1 MDSAPQTALHGV
13 SSPAEV
19 FGPLFASLDMTT
31 IISIAA
37 FILFF
42 IWALYTTVASY
53 HLLRYGHRSAVA
65 VPAIITHVLV
75 SFSLALF
82 AVSGLHL

>member
-1 MDSAPQTALHGV
+1 MDSASQTALHGV

-19 FGPLFASLDMTT
+19 FGPLFASLDMVT
-31 IISIAA
+31 IVSIAA
-37 FILFF
+37 LILFV
-42 IWALYTTVASY
+42 IWALYTAIASY

-65 VPAIITHVLV
+65 IPAIITHVLV
-75 SFSLALF
+75 SCSLALF

>member
-13 SSPAEV
+13 SSPTEV

-37 FILFF
+37 LILFA
-42 IWALYTTVASY
+42 IWALYTVIASY

-82 AVSGLHL
+82 AVSGLHP